1 MSEKD
6 VVENVDSPGEISIP
20 IADNSTP
27 GIASFDSNDFTIG
40 TDGKVSSIVERGI
53 PQYLGKITGT
63 GTGTTDLNWKVD
75 MNTVK
80 QNKPIK
86 LGEYIML
93 TEHFNQFV
101 PGDIFRITSV
111 QIEGSKYTVKT
122 NNVRALSLAS
132 IVGPQGEQG
141 NEGPQ
146 GVPYLAYTNS
156 IESTVDP
163 APSTLMYLDDGHFN
177 RTPIATSDTYRDV
190 VTVDWYNKTTHRA
203 FMVTG
208 LIQGKN
214 NATNQWVADI
224 TAATDI
230 TGAVGPQ
237 GKEGAGIA
245 DIVDIDYP
253 HGEFTSV
260 QYDITDGIR
269 MQGIAKYLRNDGE
282 TYEIPTDIDV
292 PIVAGEGLSM
302 DKKVTEEK
310 VEIKSL
316 NSNLENGTGE
326 SSLRQKYV
334 KNSTDYSAQAAG
346 ENAAAF
352 GGKRWDMLTNSS
364 KTPTSA
370 EGKQSFAAGGS
381 VHAIGDFSAAF
392 GKDTVARQRASFAA
406 GSSIAGMTEEEFNKF
421 FWDSTNNVGIHGGS
435 KNDSGQICDFTGAPY
450 ERAYAFATALGCDCT
465 AKCPRSFAAGD
476 NAKAL
481 NTGATATGART
492 TASGT
497 DSFATGA
504 DTIAAGDMSFTAN
517 QGTKATGVNSS
528 AFGVNTKAAG
538 NHSVALGEET
548 QATAPAALAEGYKTT
563 ASGEHSH
570 AGGGQFTEAL
580 GANSFAHGA
589 NVHANAENSSAFGY
603 ETVAHSPNSF
613 VVGKDN
619 KLSDDA
625 LFIVGNGVNWNN
637 RSTAFEVLKDGRAK
651 VQTAPKESTD
661 VVRLEDIKNMSATI
675 VDLGRSTSMT
685 GADYTKLESNENT
698 LLIYDGVVY
707 RRSRGTN
714 YGYDEMQF
722 ESIDDS
728 VQTATIYITNC
739 VVTAAD
745 EAAGVISVTDTAGLK
760 VGMTIMFTTSGGSV
774 LSGISYRKIASIDTE
789 NKKIAMD
796 GIVIDS
802 DTLTDG
808 SFIAV
813 KANATSINLTNCVV
827 TTADEAA
834 GVISVTDGKSLTIG
848 MYIDFRTSGGSRL
861 AGISNRKIIAKDT
874 ANNKI
879 TVSGTVIDSD
889 TLTNGCYITLANDIG
904 FNKIYNR
911 VLRIGKQKP
920 DSTTAYIRYAYIP
933 IGGLPITPSTA
944 TSSATS
950 GTFTD
955 SEWSKLQANDNNY
968 ILFNNEIYRLAD
980 KAHSGTTGI
989 WSYTHTGW
997 DGTAIMDKS
1006 INVTV
1011 STGAWTLVI
1020 GSASAGGKL
1029 YLHSLLFKPDS
1040 STVSNYYLAFY
1051 STFYTNITR
1060 DNVDT
1065 YSSRIPFS
1073 ILYHV
1078 DNSGNFL
1085 FDGII
1090 HNIQQGPPPKNL
1102 VLAYPGI
1109 SNIVLEFISDS
1120 VVEV

>member
-6 VVENVDSPGEISIP
+6 VVENVDSPGEIGIP
-20 IADNSTP
+20 IANNSTP
-27 GIASFDSNDFTIG
+27 GIASFDSNDFTVG
-40 TDGKVSSIVERGI
+40 PDGKVSSIVERGI

-63 GTGTTDLNWKVD
+63 GTGTTDLNWEVD
-75 MNTVK
+75 WKSRPTVIADSEEEVDK
-80 QNKPIK
+80 AKRIK
-86 LGEYIML
+86 IGEYIML
-93 TEHFNQFV
+93 TANFNQFV

-111 QIEGSKYTVKT
+111 QIEGSTYIVKT

-146 GVPYLAYTNS
+146 GVPYLAYTNN

-163 APSTLMYLDDGHFN
+163 VIDSIMHLEDGHFN
-177 RTPIATSDTYRDV
+177 RTPIINAGEYQDV
-190 VTVDWYNKTTHRA
+190 VTVDWYNKTTHKA

-208 LIQGKN
+208 IIQGRDSSIVN
-214 NATNQWVADI
+214 NPWVAQI

-253 HGEFTSV
+253 HGDFTSV
-260 QYDITDGIR
+260 QYDTIDCIR

-292 PIVAGEGLSM
+292 PLVAGAGISI
-302 DKKVTEEK
+302 DKKENEEK
-310 VEIKSL
+310 VEVKSDI
-316 NSNLENGTGE
+316 NLEKGIDDV
-326 SSLRQKYV
+326 LVQ
-334 KNSTDYSAQAAG
+334 
-346 ENAAAF
+346 
-352 GGKRWDMLTNSS
+352 TND
-364 KTPTSA
+364 A
-370 EGKQSFAAGGS
+370 
-381 VHAIGDFSAAF
+381 
-392 GKDTVARQRASFAA
+392 
-406 GSSIAGMTEEEFNKF
+406 
-421 FWDSTNNVGIHGGS
+421 
-435 KNDSGQICDFTGAPY
+435 
-450 ERAYAFATALGCDCT
+450 
-465 AKCPRSFAAGD
+465 
-476 NAKAL
+476 
-481 NTGATATGART
+481 
-492 TASGT
+492 
-497 DSFATGA
+497 
-504 DTIAAGDMSFTAN
+504 
-517 QGTKATGVNSS
+517 
-528 AFGVNTKAAG
+528 
-538 NHSVALGEET
+538 NHSFKVM
-548 QATAPAALAEGYKTT
+548 
-563 ASGEHSH
+563 
-570 AGGGQFTEAL
+570 
-580 GANSFAHGA
+580 
-589 NVHANAENSSAFGY
+589 
-603 ETVAHSPNSF
+603 
-613 VVGKDN
+613 
-619 KLSDDA
+619 
-625 LFIVGNGVNWNN
+625 
-637 RSTAFEVLKDGRAK
+637 KDGRAK

-661 VVRLEDIKNMSATI
+661 VVRLEDLKNVSPTI
-675 VDLGRSTSMT
+675 VDLGKNNSITS
-685 GADYTKLESNENT
+685 ADYTKLESNENT

-707 RRSRGTN
+707 RRSRGMN

-827 TTADEAA
+827 TAADEAA
-834 GVISVTDGKSLTIG
+834 GVISVTNGKSLTIG

-861 AGISNRKIIAKDT
+861 AGISNRKIIEKDSD
-874 ANNKI
+874 NNKI
-879 TVSGTVIDSD
+879 RVSGTVIDSD
-889 TLTNGCYITLANDIG
+889 TLTTGCYITLANDIG

-920 DSTTAYIRYAYIP
+920 DSTTAYVRYAYIP
-933 IGGLPITPSTA
+933 IGGLPVIPSKATA
-944 TSSATS
+944 SATS

-997 DGTAIMDKS
+997 DGTAVMDKS
-1006 INVTV
+1006 INITV
-1011 STGAWTLVI
+1011 STGAWTLVT
-1020 GSASAGGKL
+1020 GGGGGKL
-1029 YLHSLLFKPDS
+1029 YLHSLYFPGTTNQPL
-1040 STVSNYYLAFY
+1040 L
-1051 STFYTNITR
+1051 TFYHTSPTKVTDEWIYEHLTNNTYCLTFYPTITSISQYGGVGLSNQLVQTSSSPSWGANI
-1060 DNVDT
+1060 NVDSPT
-1065 YSSRIPFS
+1065 PT
-1073 ILYHV
+1073 
-1078 DNSGNFL
+1078 
-1085 FDGII
+1085 
-1090 HNIQQGPPPKNL
+1090 
-1102 VLAYPGI
+1102 VLSVSQAAQY
-1109 SNIVLEFISDS
+1109 IVT
-1120 VVEV
+1120 EV

>member
-20 IADNSTP
+20 IANNDTP
-27 GIASFDSNDFTIG
+27 GIASFDFNDFTVG
-40 TDGKVSSIVERGI
+40 PDGKVSSIVERGI

-63 GTGTTDLNWKVD
+63 GTGTTDLNWEVD
-75 MNTVK
+75 TNTVK

-93 TEHFNQFV
+93 TAHFNQFV

-122 NNVRALSLAS
+122 NNVKVLSLAS

-141 NEGPQ
+141 NEGEQ

-156 IESTVDP
+156 IESTADP
-163 APSTLMYLDDGHFN
+163 VPSALMYLDDGHFN

-230 TGAVGPQ
+230 TGAEGPQ

-253 HGEFTSV
+253 HGDFTSV
-260 QYDITDGIR
+260 QYDTTDGIR
-269 MQGIAKYLRNDGE
+269 MQGIAEYLRNDGE

-292 PIVAGEGLSM
+292 PLVAGAGISI
-302 DKKVTEEK
+302 DKKENEEK
-310 VEIKSL
+310 VEVKSDI
-316 NSNLENGTGE
+316 NLEKGIDDI
-326 SSLRQKYV
+326 LVQ
-334 KNSTDYSAQAAG
+334 
-346 ENAAAF
+346 
-352 GGKRWDMLTNSS
+352 TND
-364 KTPTSA
+364 A
-370 EGKQSFAAGGS
+370 
-381 VHAIGDFSAAF
+381 
-392 GKDTVARQRASFAA
+392 
-406 GSSIAGMTEEEFNKF
+406 
-421 FWDSTNNVGIHGGS
+421 
-435 KNDSGQICDFTGAPY
+435 
-450 ERAYAFATALGCDCT
+450 
-465 AKCPRSFAAGD
+465 
-476 NAKAL
+476 
-481 NTGATATGART
+481 
-492 TASGT
+492 
-497 DSFATGA
+497 
-504 DTIAAGDMSFTAN
+504 
-517 QGTKATGVNSS
+517 
-528 AFGVNTKAAG
+528 
-538 NHSVALGEET
+538 NHSFKVM
-548 QATAPAALAEGYKTT
+548 
-563 ASGEHSH
+563 
-570 AGGGQFTEAL
+570 
-580 GANSFAHGA
+580 
-589 NVHANAENSSAFGY
+589 
-603 ETVAHSPNSF
+603 
-613 VVGKDN
+613 
-619 KLSDDA
+619 
-625 LFIVGNGVNWNN
+625 
-637 RSTAFEVLKDGRAK
+637 KDGRAK

-661 VVRLEDIKNMSATI
+661 VVRLEDLKNVSPTI
-675 VDLGRSTSMT
+675 VDLGKNNSITS
-685 GADYTKLESNENT
+685 ADYTKLENNENA
-698 LLIYDGVVY
+698 LLIYDGVIY

-774 LSGISYRKIASIDTE
+774 LLGISYRKIASIDTE

-1011 STGAWTLVI
+1011 STGAWTLVV
-1020 GSASAGGKL
+1020 GQASGGGKL
-1029 YLHSLLFKPDS
+1029 YSYKYAGALSQSGSHGMP
-1040 STVSNYYLAFY
+1040 TVYVYFQFYLPYLIEINTYEKFRSICEKVY
-1051 STFYTNITR
+1051 GK
-1060 DNVDT
+1060 DT
-1065 YSSRIPFS
+1065 YIPVTFHRVGLDAYYSGAFRFYKSSA
-1073 ILYHV
+1073 
-1078 DNSGNFL
+1078 DNYVRF
-1085 FDGII
+1085 FFCGIT
-1090 HNIQQGPPPKNL
+1090 
-1102 VLAYPGI
+1102 
-1109 SNIVLEFISDS
+1109 SDS
-1120 VVEV
+1120 LDTNPAIFAYYTDANALIPPAADDVNKQWSDVVNLTVTEV

>member
-27 GIASFDSNDFTIG
+27 GIASFDSKDFTV
-40 TDGKVSSIVERGI
+40 DPNGKVSSIVERGI

-93 TEHFNQFV
+93 IAHFNQFV

-122 NNVRALSLAS
+122 NNVRVLSLAS

-141 NEGPQ
+141 NEGKQ

-156 IESTVDP
+156 IESTTDP
-163 APSTLMYLDDGHFN
+163 VPSTLMYLDDGHFN

-260 QYDITDGIR
+260 QYDTTDGIK
-269 MQGIAKYLRNDGE
+269 MQGIAEYLRDDGE
-282 TYEIPTDIDV
+282 TYQILTDIDV
-292 PIVAGEGLSM
+292 PIVAGAGISI
-302 DKKVTEEK
+302 DKKATEEK
-310 VEIKSL
+310 VEIKIDTAITDEL
-316 NSNLENGTGE
+316 NKKVNTSENF
-326 SSLRQKYV
+326 V
-334 KNSTDYSAQAAG
+334 K
-346 ENAAAF
+346 AF
-352 GGKRWDMLTNSS
+352 TIPNG
-364 KTPTSA
+364 
-370 EGKQSFAAGGS
+370 
-381 VHAIGDFSAAF
+381 
-392 GKDTVARQRASFAA
+392 AS
-406 GSSIAGMTEEEFNKF
+406 
-421 FWDSTNNVGIHGGS
+421 
-435 KNDSGQICDFTGAPY
+435 
-450 ERAYAFATALGCDCT
+450 
-465 AKCPRSFAAGD
+465 
-476 NAKAL
+476 
-481 NTGATATGART
+481 
-492 TASGT
+492 SGT
-497 DSFATGA
+497 LT
-504 DTIAAGDMSFTAN
+504 
-517 QGTKATGVNSS
+517 
-528 AFGVNTKAAG
+528 
-538 NHSVALGEET
+538 
-548 QATAPAALAEGYKTT
+548 
-563 ASGEHSH
+563 
-570 AGGGQFTEAL
+570 
-580 GANSFAHGA
+580 
-589 NVHANAENSSAFGY
+589 
-603 ETVAHSPNSF
+603 
-613 VVGKDN
+613 
-619 KLSDDA
+619 
-625 LFIVGNGVNWNN
+625 
-637 RSTAFEVLKDGRAK
+637 
-651 VQTAPKESTD
+651 TD
-661 VVRLEDIKNMSATI
+661 VKEKLCNPDGHNYYVYDDTSQMILKYSFNADDEIIQYKAVYLLNDKAYDITMQI
-675 VDLGRSTSMT
+675 L
-685 GADYTKLESNENT
+685 LSN
-698 LLIYDGVVY
+698 GSW
-707 RRSRGTN
+707 RRSQTVL
-714 YGYDEMQF
+714 
-722 ESIDDS
+722 DS
-728 VQTATIYITNC
+728 SGAEIV
-739 VVTAAD
+739 
-745 EAAGVISVTDTAGLK
+745 AGK
-760 VGMTIMFTTSGGSV
+760 
-774 LSGISYRKIASIDTE
+774 
-789 NKKIAMD
+789 

-802 DTLTDG
+802 VNGKEQVKVDIADAASDTSKTGIVIPFVQNATTKSIRIGGDGALSSEYAIGIGYDSYGPEDAVAIGHSAHAGYNSICIGNSTNTKPPTGSSSDLGRIAIGDTLNNIIPG
-808 SFIAV
+808 CI
-813 KANATSINLTNCVV
+813 LL
-827 TTADEAA
+827 
-834 GVISVTDGKSLTIG
+834 GV
-848 MYIDFRTSGGSRL
+848 
-861 AGISNRKIIAKDT
+861 N
-874 ANNKI
+874 
-879 TVSGTVIDSD
+879 SD
-889 TLTNGCYITLANDIG
+889 TLQDEDRFVLADGTSRTKHNYFKITKDSSNVYHMLLNGTE
-904 FNKIYNR
+904 
-911 VLRIGKQKP
+911 VP
-920 DSTTAYIRYAYIP
+920 TTAS
-933 IGGLPITPSTA
+933 GGEAVTPSTA
-944 TSSATS
+944 TSTATS
-950 GTFTD
+950 GTFT
-955 SEWSKLQANDNNY
+955 SAEWAKLQANDNNY

-1040 STVSNYYLAFY
+1040 STVFNYYLAFY
-1051 STFYTNITR
+1051 STFYTNITY

-1078 DNSGNFL
+1078 DNSGYFL

-1090 HNIQQGPPPKNL
+1090 YNIQQGPPPKNL
-1102 VLAYPGI
+1102 ALAYPGI
-1109 SNIVLEFISDS
+1109 SNIILEFISDS